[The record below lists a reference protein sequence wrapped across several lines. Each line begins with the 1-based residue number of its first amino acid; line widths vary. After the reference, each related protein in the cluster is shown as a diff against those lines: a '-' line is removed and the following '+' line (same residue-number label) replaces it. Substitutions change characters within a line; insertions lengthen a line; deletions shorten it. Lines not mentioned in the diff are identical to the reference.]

1 MVTRIGINGFGRIG
15 RLTFRAM
22 KKYHANELEVV
33 AINDLADTATNAH
46 LLKHDTSYGAYPGT
60 VEAGEGIITV
70 DGKTVRAFSEKEPNR
85 IPWSDYG
92 VDIVIESTGRF
103 SDRAKAALHLEG
115 GAKKVIISTT
125 SANADLTVVMGV
137 NEKAYKPADHAVISN
152 ASCTTNCVTPMV
164 KVIND
169 KFGIEKAL
177 INTVHA
183 YTNDQSLL
191 DIYHKDLRRAR
202 AAALNIIPTTTG
214 AAKAVAQVI
223 PELKG
228 LIHGISLRVPVGS
241 VSIADLT
248 AIVKR
253 NVTAEEVNAA
263 LEEAAGGG
271 LKGVLTFC
279 KEELVSSDFK
289 GDPASCI
296 IDAPCTMVMAGNM
309 VKVLGWYDNEWG
321 YSTRLGDLAAFMGR
335 IGLG

>member
-22 KKYHANELEVV
+22 KKYHPDELEVV

-46 LLKHDTSYGAYPGT
+46 LLKHDSSYGAYPGT
-60 VEAGEGIITV
+60 VESGDGEIIV
-70 DGKTVRAFSEKEPNR
+70 DGKKVRAFSEKEPNK
-85 IPWSDYG
+85 IPWRECG

-115 GAKKVIISTT
+115 GARKVIISTT
-125 SANADLTVVMGV
+125 SSNADLTVVMGV
-137 NEKAYKPADHAVISN
+137 NQKMYQPKEHTVISN

-164 KVIND
+164 KVLFD

-202 AAALNIIPTTTG
+202 SAAMNIIPTTTG

-228 LIHGISLRVPVGS
+228 LIHGISLRVPVPS
-241 VSIADLT
+241 VSIADVT

-253 NVTAEEVNAA
+253 DVTAEEVNAA
-263 LEEAAGGG
+263 LEAAAGGE
-271 LKGVLTFC
+271 LKGILTFC
-279 KEELVSSDFK
+279 KEELVGSDFK
-289 GDPASCI
+289 GDPSSCI
-296 IDAPCTMVMAGNM
+296 IDAPSTMVIAGNM

-321 YSTRLGDLAAFMGR
+321 YSTRLGDLAAYMGAR
-335 IGLG
+335 GF

>member
-15 RLTFRAM
+15 RLTFRAI
-22 KKYHANELEVV
+22 KKYHPDELEVL

-46 LLKHDTSYGAYPGT
+46 LLKHDSSYGAYPGT
-60 VEAGEGIITV
+60 VESGDGEIIV
-70 DGKTVRAFSEKEPNR
+70 DGKKVRAFSEKEPNK
-85 IPWSDYG
+85 IPWRDYG

-115 GAKKVIISTT
+115 GAKRVIISTT
-125 SANADLTVVMGV
+125 SSNADLTVVMGV
-137 NEKAYKPADHAVISN
+137 NHKMYQPREHIVISN

-164 KVIND
+164 KVLFDN
-169 KFGIEKAL
+169 FGIEKAL

-202 AAALNIIPTTTG
+202 SAAMSIIPTTTG

-228 LIHGISLRVPVGS
+228 LIHGISLRVPVAS
-241 VSIADLT
+241 VSIADVT

-253 NVTAEEVNAA
+253 DVTTEEVNAA
-263 LEEAAGGG
+263 LEAAAGAE
-271 LKGVLTFC
+271 LKGILSFC
-279 KEELVSSDFK
+279 KEELVGADFK

-296 IDAPCTMVMAGNM
+296 IDAPSTMVIAGNL

-321 YSTRLGDLAAFMGR
+321 YSTRLGDLAAYMGT
-335 IGLG
+335 LGF

>member
-22 KKYHANELEVV
+22 KKYHPNELEVV
-33 AINDLADTATNAH
+33 AINDLADTKTNAH
-46 LLKHDTSYGAYPGT
+46 LLKHDSSYGEYPGT
-60 VEAGEGIITV
+60 VDAGEGVITV
-70 DGKTVRAFSEKEPNR
+70 DGAKVKAFSEKEPNK
-85 IPWSDYG
+85 IPWGDYG

-103 SDRAKAALHLEG
+103 SDRDKAALHLGG

-125 SANADLTVVMGV
+125 STNADLTVVMGV
-137 NEKAYKPADHAVISN
+137 NQVKYNPRAHVIISN

-164 KVIND
+164 KVLFD

-202 AAALNIIPTTTG
+202 AAGLNIIPTTTG

-228 LIHGISLRVPVGS
+228 LIHGISLRVPVAS

-253 NVTAEEVNAA
+253 DVTAEEVNAA
-263 LEEAAGGG
+263 LQAAAEGE
-271 LKGVLTFC
+271 LKGVLSFC
-279 KEELVSSDFK
+279 TEELVGSDFK

-296 IDAPCTMVMAGNM
+296 IDAASTMVMAGNM

-321 YSTRLGDLAAFMGR
+321 YSTRLGDLAAYMGSR
-335 IGLG
+335 GF

>member
-15 RLTFRAM
+15 RLTYRAM
-22 KKYHANELEVV
+22 KKYHPNELEVV

-46 LLKHDTSYGAYPGT
+46 LLKHDTNYGAYPGT
-60 VEAGEGIITV
+60 VEAGEGFIIV
-70 DGKTVRAFSEKEPNR
+70 DSQKVKAFSEKEPNK
-85 IPWSDYG
+85 IAWKDFG

-103 SDRAKAALHLEG
+103 SDREKAALHLSG

-125 SANADLTVVMGV
+125 SSTADLTVVMGV
-137 NEKAYKPADHAVISN
+137 NHKKYDPKSHTVISN

-164 KVIND
+164 KVLFD
-169 KFGIEKAL
+169 HFGIEKAL

-241 VSIADLT
+241 VSIADVT

-253 NVTAEEVNAA
+253 DVTAEEVNAA
-263 LEEAAGGG
+263 LKVAANGD
-271 LKGVLTFC
+271 LKGILSFC
-279 KEELVSSDFK
+279 EEELVGSDFK

-296 IDAPCTMVMAGNM
+296 IDATSTMVMAGNM

-321 YSTRLGDLAAFMGR
+321 YSTRLGDLAAYMGAR
-335 IGLG
+335 GI

>member
-22 KKYHANELEVV
+22 KKYHPNELEVV

-46 LLKHDTSYGAYPGT
+46 LLKHDSSYGAYPGS
-60 VEAGEGIITV
+60 VEAGEDCIYV
-70 DGKTVRAFSEKEPNR
+70 DGDKVRAFSEKEPNK
-85 IPWSDYG
+85 IPWRDYG

-103 SDRAKAALHLEG
+103 SDRSKAALHLEG
-115 GAKKVIISTT
+115 GAKRVIISTT
-125 SANADLTVVMGV
+125 SSNADLTVVMGV
-137 NEKAYKPADHAVISN
+137 NQKMYQPKDHVIVSN

-164 KVIND
+164 KVIFD

-202 AAALNIIPTTTG
+202 AAGLNIIPTTTG

-228 LIHGISLRVPVGS
+228 LIHGISLRVPVAS
-241 VSIADLT
+241 VSIADVT

-253 NVTAEEVNAA
+253 DVTAEEINAA
-263 LEEAAGGG
+263 LEAAADGE
-271 LKGVLTFC
+271 LKGILSFC
-279 KEELVSSDFK
+279 KEELVGSDFK
-289 GDPASCI
+289 GDPSSCI
-296 IDAPCTMVMAGNM
+296 IDAASTMVIAGNM

-321 YSTRLGDLAAFMGR
+321 YSTRLGDLAAYMGAK
-335 IGLG
+335 GV